1 MMDMSSI
8 IDASLAFCG
17 AIAVVLIGTSILSL
31 EFITV
36 SRSSDGAGRQSDR
49 IHYPLL
55 QVAA

>member
-1 MMDMSSI
+1 MSSI

-17 AIAVVLIGTSILSL
+17 AIAVVLIGISILSL

-36 SRSSDGAGRQSDR
+36 STSSDGAGRQSGR